1 MMPSVHQE
9 PIQAHGGHLVDKF
22 LPENEKEIWEDKQDE
37 LPSIQLDNRQASD
50 LEMIGNG
57 AFSPIEGFMGE
68 EDHVSVIKN
77 MKLAD
82 GTAWPIP
89 ITLSVTKEK
98 SDELPED
105 GAVALENSNGTL
117 LAILHL
123 KERHR
128 IDKENHVQQV
138 FKTKES
144 EHPGVNNMYEAG
156 AVALGGPVD
165 VLKPPQDP
173 RFPDYRLEPEET
185 RGLFQ
190 DNDWDSVV
198 GFQTRNPMHRAH
210 EYLAKCA
217 LENVDGLLIHPL
229 VGDTKEGDVPAEVRM
244 RCYEK
249 LMEHYFPDDRVE
261 LSVMPAKMNYAGPRE
276 AILHALIRKNYGCTH
291 FIVGRDHAGVGDY
304 YGTYEAQEVFSEFE
318 DGELGIEPVFFDYAF
333 WCEACGNM
341 ASQKTCP
348 HDAENQIYLSGTK
361 VREKLRN
368 GEDLPSEFSRPEV
381 AELLREAYSGEGG
394 PA

>member
-1 MMPSVHQE
+1 MSSVHQQ
-9 PIQAHGGHLVDKF
+9 PVQAHGGRLVDRF
-22 LPENEKEIWEDKQDE
+22 LPENEQDIWEEKQADLE
-37 LPSIQLDNRQASD
+37 SITLDHRQASD
-50 LEMIGNG
+50 LHMIANG
-57 AFSPIEGFMGE
+57 AFSPIEGFMNS
-68 EDHVSVIKN
+68 EDHESVVKN
-77 MKLAD
+77 MQLAD

-89 ITLSVTKEK
+89 ITLSVTEEK
-98 SDELPED
+98 SDSLPEE
-105 GAVALENSNGTL
+105 GAVALENEQGDL

-128 IDKENHVQQV
+128 IDKEHHVEEV
-138 FKTKES
+138 FKTTEDD
-144 EHPGVNNMYEAG
+144 HPGVNNLYEAG
-156 AVALGGPVD
+156 AVALAGEVD
-165 VLKPPQDP
+165 VVKPPQNP
-173 RFPDYRLEPEET
+173 RFPEYRLTPKQLRES
-185 RGLFQ
+185 FQ
-190 DNDWDSVV
+190 ELGWNSVV

-244 RCYEK
+244 ECYER
-249 LMEHYFPDDRVE
+249 LIEHYFPNDRVK

-304 YGTYEAQEVFSEFE
+304 YGTYEAQEVFSEFQ
-318 DGELGIEPVFFDYAF
+318 DGELGIDPVFFDYAF
-333 WCEACGNM
+333 WCERCGNM

-348 HDAENQIYLSGTK
+348 HGSEHQIYLSGTK

-368 GEDLPSEFSRPEV
+368 GEDLPPEFSRPEV
-381 AELLREAYSGEGG
+381 AELLREAYSGEGA
-394 PA
+394 PSV